1 MRCAWIN
8 RGMKMGLKASSLV
21 LLLALTACGQAADRN
36 AAAMEAYQASMDAAA
51 SANLKAGEAYLAD
64 VARQPGVV
72 KLPDGV
78 MYKLISRAPAPGP
91 QPTIDDTVTI
101 NYEGKLID
109 GDVFDSSYARH
120 EPATFPLGRLIPAW
134 QEAIPL
140 MHVGDEILLYVPS
153 AQGYGERDM
162 GEIPPNS
169 ALVFHIQLLGIPK
182 S

>member
-1 MRCAWIN
+1 MRCGWIN
-8 RGMKMGLKASSLV
+8 RGVDMGMKASSLILV
-21 LLLALTACGQAADRN
+21 LALVGCGQAADKN
-36 AAAMEAYQASMDAAA
+36 ADAMEAYQASMDAAA

-64 VARQPGVV
+64 VAKQPGMV

-78 MYKLISRAPAPGP
+78 MYKLISRAPNPGP
-91 QPTIDDTVTI
+91 QPTVDDTVTI
-101 NYEGKLID
+101 NYEGKLIN

-134 QEAIPL
+134 QEAIPQ
-140 MHVGDEILLYVPS
+140 MHVGDEIMLYVPS

-182 S
+182 N